1 MFFEER
7 HEQIVQL
14 LQGGK
19 TISVSELARRLFVS
33 EATVRRDL
41 NVLEKEGVARRV
53 HGGAV
58 LIGHFRDV
66 PLLTR
71 ESEDIEAKQKIGR
84 MAASLVREHD
94 VIIMDA
100 SSTAYAMVPYLRKFR
115 NIVVVTSGVKTALAL
130 GENHTKTYLTGG
142 LMIDNSYSLIGGH
155 TVDFISSLSADIL
168 FFSCRGASE
177 DGRLTDTSVE
187 EAQLRQ
193 VMFRHA
199 KRKVFLAAGSKIGRD
214 YFYVL
219 GHANEM
225 DDVICDQPVPQAW
238 RDPTPEGHAPRIWLG
253 DET

>member
-7 HEQIVQL
+7 HEQIVQM

-41 NVLEKEGVARRV
+41 NVLEKEGIARRV

-71 ESEDIEAKQKIGR
+71 ESEDTGAKQKIGR
-84 MAASLVREHD
+84 AAASLVREND

-100 SSTAYAMVPYLRKFR
+100 SSTAYAMIPYLTRFR

-130 GENHTKTYLTGG
+130 GENHIKTYLTGG

-168 FFSCRGASE
+168 FFSCRGAAE

-193 VMFRHA
+193 VMFHHA
-199 KRKVFLAAGSKIGRD
+199 KRKVFLSAGSKIGRD

-225 DDVICDQPVPQAW
+225 DDIICDQPVPEAW
-238 RDPTPEGHAPRIWLG
+238 RAPTVEGHTPRIWL
-253 DET
+253 DVEE

>member
-19 TISVSELARRLFVS
+19 TIAVSELARRLFVS
-33 EATVRRDL
+33 EATIRRDL

-71 ESEDIEAKQKIGR
+71 ENEDMEAKQKIGK
-84 MAASLVREHD
+84 MAAELVREND

-100 SSTAYAMVPYLRKFR
+100 SSTVYAMVPYLRKFK
-115 NIVVVTSGVKTALAL
+115 NIVVVTSGVKTALTL
-130 GENHTKTYLTGG
+130 GENHIKTYLTGG

-155 TVDFISSLSADIL
+155 TVDFIGSLSADIV
-168 FFSCRGASE
+168 FFSCRGVTE

-193 VMFRHA
+193 VMFKHA
-199 KRKVFLAAGSKIGRD
+199 KRKVFLSAGSKIGRD

-219 GHANEM
+219 GHTSDM
-225 DDVICDQPVPQAW
+225 DDIICNQSV
-238 RDPTPEGHAPRIWLG
+238 PEGWRTPNSEGKSPRIHVCG
-253 DET
+253 DD

>member
-19 TISVSELARRLFVS
+19 TIAVSELARRLFVS
-33 EATVRRDL
+33 EATIRRDL

-71 ESEDIEAKQKIGR
+71 ENEDMEAKQKIGR
-84 MAASLVREHD
+84 MAAELVKEND

-100 SSTAYAMVPYLRKFR
+100 SSTVYAMVPYLRKFK
-115 NIVVVTSGVKTALAL
+115 NIVVVTSGVKTALTL
-130 GENHTKTYLTGG
+130 GENHIKTYLTGG

-168 FFSCRGASE
+168 FFSCRGVTE
-177 DGRLTDTSVE
+177 DGRITDTSVE

-193 VMFRHA
+193 VMFKHA
-199 KRKVFLAAGSKIGRD
+199 KRKVLLAAGSKIGRD

-219 GHANEM
+219 GHTNEM
-225 DDVICDQPVPQAW
+225 DDVICDVPVPDAW
-238 RDPTPEGHAPRIWLG
+238 RAPTAEGHTPRIWVS
-253 DET
+253 DHD